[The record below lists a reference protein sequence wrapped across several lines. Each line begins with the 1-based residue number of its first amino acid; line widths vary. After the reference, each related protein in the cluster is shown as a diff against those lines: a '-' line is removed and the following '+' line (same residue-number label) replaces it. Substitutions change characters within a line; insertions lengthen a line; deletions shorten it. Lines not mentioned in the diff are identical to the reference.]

1 MRTDD
6 ESREESNL
14 FELFRGAKEEDDSQL
29 ENYNPLLQLLRKALD
44 NSNQMEL
51 PKDADWMSIIEQAFG
66 QGVHGICLEAIEQ
79 LPAGTIPQQALLQW
93 IGFSEKQRQQY
104 EQAWRVACKLDNL
117 WIAAGIQATVLKG
130 RSIAKY
136 YPVPSH
142 RYSCDLDVFIGDE
155 WERACELLE
164 GQGIRLEHEVYKE
177 VEFTLDNVYV
187 ECHRYI
193 TPVRGNKHLKEFER
207 YLRSLL
213 DGEPKEYFEGTTLV
227 CPPLMFTV
235 MLYIE
240 HALGDLLHGHLTL
253 KLIVDWVVL
262 RRQSVDWDAFKAKC
276 KEFKFDKFQPLI
288 DALADVVEGKMEYQ
302 ELQPSYQ
309 EVFDGIFKTQGAK
322 SPRSWF
328 GRRVELFF
336 SILRNGK
343 KYQQFG
349 YTSMPSF
356 LFNSVRTHFF
366 DKEVKL

>member
-1 MRTDD
+1 M
-6 ESREESNL
+6 
-14 FELFRGAKEEDDSQL
+14 
-29 ENYNPLLQLLRKALD
+29 NPRFTNTHQILLQLLRKALD
-44 NSNQMEL
+44 NSYQVEL
-51 PKDADWMSIIEQAFG
+51 PKGADWASVLELASE
-66 QGVHGICLEAIEQ
+66 QGVQGICLEAIEQ
-79 LPAGTIPQQALLQW
+79 LPAGTITQPTLFQW
-93 IGFSEKQRQQY
+93 IGLSEMQRQQY
-104 EQAWRVACKLDNL
+104 GQTWRVACKLNKL
-117 WIAAGIQATVLKG
+117 WAAEGIQATVLKG

-142 RYSCDLDVFIGDE
+142 RSSCDLDVFIGGE
-155 WERACELLE
+155 WGRACELLE

-213 DGEPKEYFEGTTLV
+213 DGEPKECFEGTTLV

-240 HALGDLLHGHLTL
+240 HSLGDLLHGHLTL
-253 KLIVDWVVL
+253 KHIVDWVVL
-262 RRQSVDWDAFKAKC
+262 RRQSVDLDAFHAKC
-276 KEFKFDKFQPLI
+276 KAFKFNKFLPLI
-288 DALADVVEGKMEYQ
+288 DALADVVEGKMDYQ

-309 EVFDGIFKTQGAK
+309 EVFDEIFKALVAK
-322 SPRSWF
+322 SPHSWF

-356 LFNSVRTHFF
+356 LFNSVWAHFF

>member
-1 MRTDD
+1 MGVL
-6 ESREESNL
+6 NL
-14 FELFRGAKEEDDSQL
+14 ASE
-29 ENYNPLLQLLRKALD
+29 
-44 NSNQMEL
+44 
-51 PKDADWMSIIEQAFG
+51 
-66 QGVHGICLEAIEQ
+66 QGVQGICLEAIEQ
-79 LPAGTIPQQALLQW
+79 LPAGTIPQPTLLQW
-93 IGFSEKQRQQY
+93 IGLSEMQRQQY
-104 EQAWRVACKLDNL
+104 EQTWRVACKLDKL
-117 WIAAGIQATVLKG
+117 WAAEGIQATVLKG

-142 RYSCDLDVFIGDE
+142 RYSCDLDVFIGGD
-155 WERACELLE
+155 WGRACELLE
-164 GQGIRLEHEVYKE
+164 RQGIRLEHEVYKE

-213 DGEPKEYFEGTTLV
+213 DGEPKECFEGTTLV

-240 HALGDLLHGHLTL
+240 HALGDLLHGHLML
-253 KLIVDWVVL
+253 KHIVDWVVL
-262 RRQSVDWDAFKAKC
+262 RRQPVDWDAFNVKC
-276 KEFKFDKFQPLI
+276 RAFKFDKFLPLI
-288 DALADVVEGKMEYQ
+288 GALADVVEGKMDYQ
-302 ELQPSYQ
+302 DLQPSYQ
-309 EVFDGIFKTQGAK
+309 EVFDEIFKTPVAK
-322 SPRSWF
+322 SPSSWF

-356 LFNSVRTHFF
+356 LSHTVWAHFF
-366 DKEVKL
+366 DKEVRL

>member
-1 MRTDD
+1 MPKANFTSTQ
-6 ESREESNL
+6 EV
-14 FELFRGAKEEDDSQL
+14 
-29 ENYNPLLQLLRKALD
+29 LLQLL
-44 NSNQMEL
+44 NSSLNNSCQIEL
-51 PKDADWMSIIEQAFG
+51 YRDICWADVLKLASE
-66 QGVHGICLEAIEQ
+66 QGVLAVCLEAIEQ
-79 LPAGTIPQQALLQW
+79 LPAGTISKQTLLQW
-93 IGFSEKQRQQY
+93 IGLSELQRQQY
-104 EQAWRVACKLDNL
+104 EKTWKVACKLDEL
-117 WIAAGIQATVLKG
+117 WAAEGIQATVLKG

-155 WERACELLE
+155 WGRACELLE

-193 TPVRGNKHLKEFER
+193 TPVRGNKYLKAFET
-207 YLRSLL
+207 YLRTLL
-213 DGEPKEYFEGTTLV
+213 NFEHKNYFEGTNLI

-240 HALGDLLHGHLTL
+240 HALGDLLQGHLTL
-253 KLIVDWVVL
+253 KHIVDWVVL
-262 RRQSVDWDAFKAKC
+262 RRQYFNWDFLAIRC
-276 KEFKFDKFQPLI
+276 KEFKFDKFLPLV
-288 DALADVVEGKMEYQ
+288 DALADVVEGKMDYQ
-302 ELQPSYQ
+302 KLQPSYQ
-309 EVFDGIFKTQGAK
+309 VVFEEIFKTPGAK

-328 GRRVELFF
+328 ARRVELFF

-343 KYQQFG
+343 IYQQFG

-356 LFNSVRTHFF
+356 LFNSVWAHFF

>member
-1 MRTDD
+1 M
-6 ESREESNL
+6 
-14 FELFRGAKEEDDSQL
+14 QL
-29 ENYNPLLQLLRKALD
+29 ENRQILLSLLRKALD
-44 NSNQMEL
+44 NSYQVEL
-51 PKDADWMSIIEQAFG
+51 PKSADWMGVLNLASE
-66 QGVHGICLEAIEQ
+66 QGVQGICLEAIEQ
-79 LPAGTIPQQALLQW
+79 LPAGTIPQPTLFQW
-93 IGFSEKQRQQY
+93 IGLTEMQRQQY
-104 EQAWRVACKLDNL
+104 EQTWRVACKLDKL
-117 WIAAGIQATVLKG
+117 WAAEGIQATVLKG

-136 YPVPSH
+136 YPVP
-142 RYSCDLDVFIGDE
+142 
-155 WERACELLE
+155 
-164 GQGIRLEHEVYKE
+164 
-177 VEFTLDNVYV
+177 TLDNVYV

-213 DGEPKEYFEGTTLV
+213 DSEPTEYFDGTTLI

-240 HALGDLLHGHLTL
+240 HALGDFLHGHLTL
-253 KLIVDWVVL
+253 KHIVDWVVL
-262 RRQSVDWDAFKAKC
+262 RRQKFNKDALFLRC
-276 KEFKFDKFQPLI
+276 KDFKFDKFLPLI
-288 DALADVVEGKMEYQ
+288 EALADVVEGRMEYAR
-302 ELQPSYQ
+302 LKPSYQ
-309 EVFDGIFKTQGAK
+309 EVFDEIFKAPVAK

-356 LFNSVRTHFF
+356 LFNSVWAHFF

>member
-1 MRTDD
+1 MGT
-6 ESREESNL
+6 SFTNTL
-14 FELFRGAKEEDDSQL
+14 QT
-29 ENYNPLLQLLRKALD
+29 LLLLLRKALD
-44 NSNQMEL
+44 NSYQVEL
-51 PKDADWMSIIEQAFG
+51 PKGADWTSVLELASE
-66 QGVHGICLEAIEQ
+66 QGVQGICLEAIEK
-79 LPAGTIPQQALLQW
+79 LPAGTIPQQTLLQW
-93 IGFSEKQRQQY
+93 IGLSEMQRQQY
-104 EQAWRVACKLDNL
+104 EQTWRVACKLDKL
-117 WIAAGIQATVLKG
+117 WAAEGIQATVLKG

-142 RYSCDLDVFIGDE
+142 RYSCDLDVFIGGD
-155 WERACELLE
+155 WGRVCELLV

-193 TPVRGNKHLKEFER
+193 TPVRGNKHLKAFER

-213 DGEPKEYFEGTTLV
+213 DGEPKECFEGTTLV

-253 KLIVDWVVL
+253 KHIVDWVVL
-262 RRQSVDWDAFKAKC
+262 RRQSVDWDAFNVKC
-276 KEFKFDKFQPLI
+276 RAFKFDKFLPFI
-288 DALADVVEGKMEYQ
+288 EALADVVEGKMEYQ
-302 ELQPSYQ
+302 ELLPSYQ
-309 EVFDGIFKTQGAK
+309 EEFDDIFKTPVAK

-336 SILRNGK
+336 SILHNGK

-356 LFNSVRTHFF
+356 LFNSVWAHFF
-366 DKEVKL
+366 DKEVKW

>member
-1 MRTDD
+1 MSS
-6 ESREESNL
+6 ESIVI
-14 FELFRGAKEEDDSQL
+14 
-29 ENYNPLLQLLRKALD
+29 LLQLLRKALD
-44 NSNQMEL
+44 NSYQVEL
-51 PKDADWMSIIEQAFG
+51 PKGADCTSVLNLASE
-66 QGVHGICLEAIEQ
+66 QGVQGICLEAIEQ
-79 LPAGTIPQQALLQW
+79 LPAGTIPQPTLLQW
-93 IGFSEKQRQQY
+93 IGLSEMQRQQF
-104 EQAWRVACKLDNL
+104 EQTWRVACKLDKL
-117 WIAAGIQATVLKG
+117 WAEEGIQATVLKG

-142 RYSCDLDVFIGDE
+142 RYSCDLDVFIGGE
-155 WERACELLE
+155 WGRACNLLE

-177 VEFTLDNVYV
+177 VEFTLDDVYV

-193 TPVRGNKHLKEFER
+193 TPVRGNKHLKEIER

-213 DGEPKEYFEGTTLV
+213 DGEPKECFEGTTLV

-253 KLIVDWVVL
+253 KHVVDWVIL
-262 RRQSVDWDAFKAKC
+262 RRQSVDWDAFNEKC
-276 KEFKFDKFQPLI
+276 KAFKFDKFLPLI
-288 DALADVVEGKMEYQ
+288 DALADVVEGKMDYQ
-302 ELQPSYQ
+302 DLQPSYQ
-309 EVFDGIFKTQGAK
+309 EVFDEIFKVPVAK

-343 KYQQFG
+343 KYHQFG

-356 LFNSVRTHFF
+356 LFYSVWTHFF

>member
-1 MRTDD
+1 MGVL
-6 ESREESNL
+6 NL
-14 FELFRGAKEEDDSQL
+14 ASE
-29 ENYNPLLQLLRKALD
+29 
-44 NSNQMEL
+44 
-51 PKDADWMSIIEQAFG
+51 
-66 QGVHGICLEAIEQ
+66 QGVQGICLEAIEQ
-79 LPAGTIPQQALLQW
+79 LPAGTIPQPTLFQW
-93 IGFSEKQRQQY
+93 IGLSEMQRQQY
-104 EQAWRVACKLDNL
+104 GQTWRVACKLDKL
-117 WIAAGIQATVLKG
+117 WTACGIQATVLKG

-142 RYSCDLDVFIGDE
+142 RYSCDLDVFIGGA
-155 WERACELLE
+155 WGRACELLE
-164 GQGIRLEHEVYKE
+164 GQGLRLEHEVYKE

-193 TPVRGNKHLKEFER
+193 TPVRGNKHLMEFER
-207 YLRSLL
+207 YLRRML
-213 DGEPKEYFEGTTLV
+213 DCEPKAYFDCTTLV

-253 KLIVDWVVL
+253 KHIVDWVVL
-262 RRQSVDWDAFKAKC
+262 RRQQVDWDAFHKRCKA
-276 KEFKFDKFQPLI
+276 FKFDKFLPLI

-309 EVFDGIFKTQGAK
+309 EIFDEIFKTPVAK

-356 LFNSVRTHFF
+356 LFNSVWTHFF

>member
-1 MRTDD
+1 MEILNSIYKSFLQLVRLGIGTSKNAKISNDID
-6 ESREESNL
+6 WAALKALADKQGLTAVILDGVNEVLKAKSPISNL
-14 FELFRGAKEEDDSQL
+14 K
-29 ENYNPLLQLLRKALD
+29 
-44 NSNQMEL
+44 
-51 PKDADWMSIIEQAFG
+51 
-66 QGVHGICLEAIEQ
+66 
-79 LPAGTIPQQALLQW
+79 PQIKLSW
-93 IGFSEKQRQQY
+93 IGLSELQRQQF
-104 EQAWRVACKLDNL
+104 EQTWRVACKLDKL
-117 WIAAGIQATVLKG
+117 WAAEGIQATVLKG

-142 RYSCDLDVFIGDE
+142 RYSCDLDVFIGGE
-155 WERACELLE
+155 WGRACELLE

-213 DGEPKEYFEGTTLV
+213 DGEPKECFEGTTLV

-240 HALGDLLHGHLTL
+240 HALGNLLHGHLTL
-253 KLIVDWVVL
+253 KHIVDWVVL
-262 RRQSVDWDAFKAKC
+262 RRQYFNRDFLALRC
-276 KEFKFDKFQPLI
+276 KEFKFDKFLPLI
-288 DALADVVEGKMEYQ
+288 DALADVVEDKMEYQ

-309 EVFDGIFKTQGAK
+309 EVFDDIFKTPVAK

-356 LFNSVRTHFF
+356 LFNSVWAHFF